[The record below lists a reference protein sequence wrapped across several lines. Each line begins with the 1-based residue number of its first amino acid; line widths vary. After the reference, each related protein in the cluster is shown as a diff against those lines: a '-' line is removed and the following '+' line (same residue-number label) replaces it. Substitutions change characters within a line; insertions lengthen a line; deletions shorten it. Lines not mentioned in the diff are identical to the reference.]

1 MNSRTLNIPY
11 LEKEIKSG
19 NREINMELI
28 GNIRLGDI
36 LISDDDLSC
45 EYQPMDSF
53 SPSNLIAT
61 EDFDY

>member
-1 MNSRTLNIPY
+1 
-11 LEKEIKSG
+11 
-19 NREINMELI
+19 MELI